1 MGDLIM
7 ADFDFVVVGSGMSG
21 GWVAKELC
29 ERGFKVAVVE
39 RGRDLVPEE
48 DYTDFLNP
56 WEMEHLNWKS
66 SQDREDYPIQSEVYA
81 FHSYTKQ
88 FWVKDGEHP
97 YETAPGTRYK
107 WRRGHHVG
115 GRSIMWARQSY
126 RMSEID
132 FQANAK
138 DGYGVDWPVRYDDLK
153 EWYDYAETFA
163 GISGNDD
170 GIEVLPSGG
179 TFQPPHEMTHLEKEW
194 KKVIEAKW
202 PTRKMIIGRAANL
215 TQPTE
220 EQLSLGRGQ
229 CQARDH
235 CFRGCSFGAYFSSK
249 HATLPAAE
257 RTGNMTLIA
266 DMAIHEVIYDADTNR
281 ATGVRG
287 VNTKTMEATEITARA
302 VFLNASTI
310 PTAMILLNSK
320 SESMPNGLAN
330 SSGHVGHN
338 LIGHVGGAWARGT
351 HTGFQDSHH
360 FGRRPNGIYIPRYRN
375 HTETGEGYLRGFGFQ
390 GGATRMTWGGRA
402 NEAGIGADMKDRIRT
417 PGPWRMWLGAF
428 GETMPRFENKV
439 TLHSSKTDKWG
450 LPIPVMDCRYTDNE
464 VNAVSQA
471 AEDAKEMMEAMGAV
485 DVISSAGSITKDT
498 LGAPGNGI
506 HEMGTCRMGQDPATS
521 VLNKWNQSHDVPN
534 LFVSDGSFMTS
545 AACQNPSLTYMAF
558 SARAANHAA
567 DLMESGAI

>member
-1 MGDLIM
+1 M

-48 DYTDFLNP
+48 DYTDFLDP

-66 SQDREDYPIQSEVYA
+66 SKDREDYPIQSEVYA

-88 FWVKDGEHP
+88 FWVKDKEHP

-132 FQANAK
+132 FRANAE
-138 DGYGVDWPVRYDDLK
+138 DGYGVDWPVRYADLK

-163 GISGNDD
+163 GVSGNDD

-179 TFQPPHEMTHLEKEW
+179 TFQPPHEMTALEKEW
-194 KKVIEAKW
+194 KKVIEARW
-202 PTRKMIIGRAANL
+202 PTRNMIIGRAANL
-215 TQPTE
+215 TKPTE
-220 EQLSLGRGQ
+220 EQISLGRGT

-257 RTGNMTLIA
+257 RTGNMTLIP
-266 DMAIHEVIYDADTNR
+266 DMAIHEVIYDAETNR

-287 VNTKTMEATEITARA
+287 MNTKTMEATEITARA
-302 VFLNASTI
+302 VFLNASCI
-310 PTAMILLNSK
+310 PTAMILLNST
-320 SESMPNGLAN
+320 SEANPNGLAN

-338 LIGHVGGAWARGT
+338 LIGHVGGAWAQGV
-351 HTGFQDSHH
+351 HPGFQDKHH
-360 FGRRPNGIYIPRYRN
+360 YGRRPNGIYIPRYRN
-375 HTETGEGYLRGFGFQ
+375 HTEPGEGYLRGFGFQ
-390 GGATRMTWGGRA
+390 GGAYRQGWGSLA
-402 NEAGIGADMKDRIRT
+402 NEAGIGSDMKDRVRT

-439 TLHSSKTDKWG
+439 TLHATKTDKWG
-450 LPIPVMDCRYTDNE
+450 FPIPVMDCRYTDNE

-471 AEDAKEMMEAMGAV
+471 AEDAVEMMEAMGAV
-485 DVISSAGSITKDT
+485 DVVSSAGSITKDT
-498 LGAPGNGI
+498 LGAPGNAI
-506 HEMGTCRMGQDPATS
+506 HEMGTCRMGRDPSTS
-521 VLNKWNQSHDVPN
+521 VLNQWNQSHDVPN
-534 LFVSDGSFMTS
+534 LFISDGSFMTS

-567 DLMESGAI
+567 DLMEQGAI